1 MGRRAK
7 PKVYEGE
14 AEFLFDWYI
23 FAFNMAGVLE
33 YIGNAGE
40 PVSAEVVKRCA
51 EKYIND
57 TKKYCVSMLKG
68 TRCEPYT
75 EKDYYGRLTEEQLRE
90 CLQNNDINRYLRAKA
105 EKLNG
110 RIRRKG
116 YAADI
121 MESAAMDYYVK
132 RFLEKAGDN
141 K

>member
-14 AEFLFDWYI
+14 AEFLFDLYI

-33 YIGNAGE
+33 YIGRADE
-40 PVSAEVVKRCA
+40 PVSAEVVRRCA

-57 TKKYCVSMLKG
+57 MKKYCVSMLKG
-68 TRCEPYT
+68 TRCEPLT
-75 EKDYYGRLTEEQLRE
+75 EKDYYGRMTEEALRE
-90 CLQNNDINRYLRAKA
+90 SLQDIDINRFLKARA

-116 YAADI
+116 YAADV
-121 MESAAMDYYVK
+121 METAAMDYYVK